1 MRSEKEKQ
9 QGRLKHLAEKLM
21 PRSEVHFNP
30 RALPDAIEMRVDDS
44 LTGKVLYASQGD
56 WSVSQIKDKND
67 QELLQLLKIWRDS
80 SSSS

>member
-9 QGRLKHLAEKLM
+9 QQRLKRLAKKLM

-30 RALPDAIEMRVDDS
+30 VGLPDAIEIRVDDS

-56 WSVSQIKDKND
+56 WTVSQIKDKND
-67 QELLQLLKIWRDS
+67 KELLQLLKIWRH
-80 SSSS
+80 